1 MANTAA
7 EDDDGFAG
15 YVSTKPICGLAQV
28 YPDDPRNEKGN
39 QIGILPCLAVEMLK
53 QAGKSRRRRLNA
65 TSLMSTSG
73 LRTSL
78 TRTRMR

>member
-1 MANTAA
+1 MPAAAASPKLGKKSDSWKDTDDTTAVANTAE

-39 QIGILPCLAVEMLK
+39 QIGILPC
-53 QAGKSRRRRLNA
+53 
-65 TSLMSTSG
+65 SL
-73 LRTSL
+73 LRC
-78 TRTRMR
+78 